1 MDLSPA
7 AVDCL
12 TSIIIS
18 LQISLFKGYRIVI
31 DALSLP
37 SKQAIY
43 LPFTSTS
50 GIIKGRNP
58 QHSRRTLWRISVAD
72 PRTSH
77 SAKGRYL
84 SEKQVVQYHWF
95 VLTFVALMPLITRYF
110 LPAIG
115 AEVNACTIWEH
126 VNTIHPSIWRQPRHW
141 DQQSFHRSNDH
152 PIPRG
157 CRFQPRNNMMSHG
170 TAD

>member
-12 TSIIIS
+12 ASIIIS
-18 LQISLFKGYRIVI
+18 LQISLFKDYRIVI
-31 DALSLP
+31 DAHSLS

-43 LPFTSTS
+43 LPFTSIS

-58 QHSRRTLWRISVAD
+58 QHSRRTLWRISFAD

-77 SAKGRYL
+77 SAKERYL
-84 SEKQVVQYHWF
+84 SVKQVVQYHWF

-110 LPAIG
+110 LPATG
-115 AEVNACTIWEH
+115 SEVNACTISENMPIQFTH
-126 VNTIHPSIWRQPRHW
+126 QFGVNLATKISSLSTEATTPRFLE
-141 DQQSFHRSNDH
+141 D
-152 PIPRG
+152 
-157 CRFQPRNNMMSHG
+157 
-170 TAD
+170 ADSSLETT